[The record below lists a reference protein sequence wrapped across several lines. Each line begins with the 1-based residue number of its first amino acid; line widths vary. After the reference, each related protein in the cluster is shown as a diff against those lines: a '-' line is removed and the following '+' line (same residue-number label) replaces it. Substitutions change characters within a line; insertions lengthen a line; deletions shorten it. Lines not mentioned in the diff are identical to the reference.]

1 MGTPLTRAQA
11 LLGAKLG
18 PYEIVRLVGQGGS
31 AAVYEARHVA
41 LGKAVAL
48 KILHEHLA
56 SEAGVT
62 ERFVREARLTAQ
74 LRHPHALDVL
84 DVGEDRGVAYL
95 AMELLEGTSLEAHLR
110 SHHALPLE
118 DALALLF
125 PIAAALAYA
134 HARAIIHRDVKPGNV
149 FLARDAR
156 GTIVPKL
163 VDFGLSKALDSE
175 DGAALTSHSLL
186 MGTALYMSPEQTGGA
201 RFASAQ
207 SDQYSFAVML
217 YECVTGRTPLQGSDL
232 YELIERIRTTTPPVP
247 SSVNAR
253 LPAAFDAVVMRALAR
268 EPAARFPSLKA
279 LATALLPFASPKV
292 AEAWRRD
299 FAETASGPQA
309 PTSSGRISSKGP
321 RIDPAAD
328 TIASPSEPRSSRKRP
343 VARAAV
349 PDEAQLDWLVP
360 LPRPRDQIKDARNF
374 RSTWLTA
381 SRATLRE
388 MGHFEAYEREID
400 PAYRD
405 RLREMVPGVWLPMD
419 VARAHY
425 TAADRLGLPTP
436 TLVEIGLAATKRANA
451 TTLSFMTRMAQ
462 GAGATPWTLLAQ
474 VQRLWSL
481 TADDGAMGVARLGPK
496 EAHFEVQGYPLAG
509 IHYNRVTMR
518 GIASAVVR
526 LFCSK
531 VYVNEIPALCT
542 ERSLGMRVSWV

>member
-1 MGTPLTRAQA
+1 VGTPLTRAQA

-18 PYEIVRLVGQGGS
+18 PYEIVRLIGQGGS
-31 AAVYEARHVA
+31 AAVYEARHIA
-41 LGKAVAL
+41 LGKGVAL

-56 SEAGVT
+56 GEAGVS

-110 SHHALPLE
+110 SHHTLPLE

-163 VDFGLSKALDSE
+163 LDFGLSKALDSE

-217 YECVTGRTPLQGSDL
+217 YECVTGRTPLHGSDL
-232 YELIERIRTTTPPVP
+232 YEVLERIRTTTPPVP

-253 LPAAFDAVVMRALAR
+253 LPSAFDAVVMRALER
-268 EPAARFPSLKA
+268 EPSNRHSSVKA
-279 LATALLPFASPKV
+279 LAAALLPFASPKV

-299 FAETASGPQA
+299 FVE
-309 PTSSGRISSKGP
+309 TSSGPLGSSSSASRRISSKSP
-321 RIDPAAD
+321 NATPLPD
-328 TIASPSEPRSSRKRP
+328 ASPSEPRSSRKRP
-343 VARAAV
+343 IARAAV

-360 LPRPRDQIKDARNF
+360 FPRPRDQIKDARNF

-388 MGHFEAYEREID
+388 MGHFEAYEKQID

-425 TAADRLGLPTP
+425 TAADHLGLPTP
-436 TLVEIGLAATKRANA
+436 TLVEIGMAATKRANA

-518 GIASAVVR
+518 GIATAVVS